1 MVKKIINK
9 VVNIIMVVSL
19 IAIGIISAGL
29 LYFIVGIVSV
39 LGL

>member
-1 MVKKIINK
+1 MMKKILNK
-9 VVNIIMVVSL
+9 VVNMIVIVSL
-19 IAIGIISAGL
+19 IASGVVLAGL